1 MAHVKCL
8 DPGASPLHF
17 FGSELRRLRERA
29 GLTLAQLGD
38 IVYLTGSMIG
48 QIETAAKTPKD
59 EHIPRLDTA
68 LGADGALVRLWE
80 MAKRQRLPSW
90 YQRIAHLEATASEI
104 RVFQAQLVH
113 GLLQTPDY
121 ARAVLRVSSH
131 DDLDAA
137 VEARMDRQ
145 RILRRTEPPLL
156 WVVLDEA
163 ALYREIGGP
172 QVMAGQLAH
181 LLDAQDA
188 RNVDVQVLPFKAGAH
203 AGVLGSFNIY
213 SFDDQSDVAYME
225 GYEEAWATA
234 NFKDVRERS
243 RRYDRLRASALSPT
257 DSAELIAR
265 VMEERYEHVPDPR
278 RGPMA

>member
-1 MAHVKCL
+1 MANIKCL

-17 FGSELRRLRERA
+17 FGAEVRRLREQA
-29 GLTLAQLGD
+29 GLTLAQLGE

-59 EHIPRLDTA
+59 EHIPRIDTA

-113 GLLQTPDY
+113 GLLQTPHY
-121 ARAVLRVSSH
+121 ARAVLRVSAH

-145 RILRRTEPPLL
+145 CILWRDEPPFL

-163 ALYREIGGP
+163 ALYREVGGP

-181 LLDAQDA
+181 LLDFQGTS
-188 RNVDVQVLPFKAGAH
+188 NVDIQVLPFRAGAH
-203 AGVLGSFNIY
+203 AGMKGSFILY

-225 GYEEAWATA
+225 GYEEAWATV
-234 NFKDVRERS
+234 NRKDVKERS
-243 RRYDRLRASALSPT
+243 RRYDRLRASALSPM

>member
-29 GLTLAQLGD
+29 GLTLEQLGK

-59 EHIPRLDTA
+59 EHIPRFDTA

-145 RILRRTEPPLL
+145 RILRRNEPPLL

-163 ALYREIGGP
+163 ALYREVGGP

-188 RNVDVQVLPFKAGAH
+188 RNVDIQVLPFKAGAH

-234 NFKDVRERS
+234 NVKDVRERS
-243 RRYDRLRASALSPT
+243 RRYDRLRASALSTT

-278 RGPMA
+278 RGPVA